1 MPDLSQTRLPSSTGA
16 RHEDRWTRKDG
27 AVSLVRRRSCER
39 PIRFDALP
47 EAVEV
52 DLATAAFIVID
63 MQNDFL
69 HPEGWFAAERGAD
82 VVPLEMPIA
91 AINELAS
98 AFRHVEVP
106 VVHLNWGVRADAAN
120 LPANVLDKGS
130 DCGARAGYADRISS
144 GPVLVSGEWGALSL
158 EAIEVEP
165 DDILVHKHRL
175 SGFRDNEFEQI
186 LRRLG
191 VTTLFFAGVNID
203 RCVFATL
210 MDGAFQGYDVILVED
225 ACATVSP
232 EYVTEAILYLVRLLY
247 GFTAE
252 STDLL
257 TALTPPK

>member
-1 MPDLSQTRLPSSTGA
+1 MSDLTQTTLASSNGA
-16 RHEDRWTRKDG
+16 RHEDRWTREHE
-27 AVSLVRRRSCER
+27 AVSLVRRRSRER
-39 PIRFDALP
+39 PIRFGALP
-47 EAVEV
+47 ETVEV
-52 DLATAAFIVID
+52 DLATCAFVVID

-82 VVPLEMPIA
+82 VSPLKTPIVT
-91 AINELAS
+91 INELS
-98 AFRHVEVP
+98 RAFRQAEVP
-106 VVHLNWGVRADAAN
+106 VVHLNWGVRPDAAN

-130 DCGARAGYADRISS
+130 DCGTRAGYADRIGS

-158 EAIEVEP
+158 EAIQVEP
-165 DDILVHKHRL
+165 DDIMVNKHRL
-175 SGFRDNEFEQI
+175 SGFRDNEFDQI
-186 LRRLG
+186 LRRFG
-191 VTTLFFAGVNID
+191 ITTLFFAGVNID

-257 TALTPPK
+257 KALTSPK